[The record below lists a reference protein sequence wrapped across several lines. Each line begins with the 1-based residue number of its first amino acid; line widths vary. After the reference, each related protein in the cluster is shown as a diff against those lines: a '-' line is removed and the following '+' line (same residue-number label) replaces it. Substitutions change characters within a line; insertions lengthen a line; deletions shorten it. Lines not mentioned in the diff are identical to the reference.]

1 MTKTFSRRN
10 FLASSAGLV
19 IGVSLPLKGRAQ
31 SGAEAAMGGN
41 ASPEGSGSFAP
52 NAFVRIAP
60 DDTVTVL
67 IKHIEF
73 GQGPYTGL
81 STLVAEELDA
91 DWSQMRAE
99 SAPFDNELYK
109 NLAFGLQ
116 GTGGSTAMANSYT
129 QMRRA
134 GAAARA
140 MLVQAAAAEWGVPA
154 DEIVVNKGVISHP
167 GGPSSGFGAFAEAA
181 AQLTPP
187 EEPKLKDP
195 IEFTLIGTDV
205 PKLDSRAKST
215 GEAIFTMDVYREG
228 MQTVVVAHPP
238 KMGGKVASYD
248 DSAAVDVPGVVAV
261 RQIPQGI
268 AVYASSTHAAIKGRD
283 ALSIEW
289 DNSAAETRSS
299 DQIYA
304 DFSAAA
310 DAGGKDAEVIG
321 EGATPIEGASQ
332 VIEAEFR
339 FPYLAHAAMEPLDGV
354 LEITDAGAEAWVGSQ
369 FPSLDVPTIAQ
380 TLGMD
385 ATKVKMNVM
394 LAGGS
399 FGRRAQDTAHFA
411 AELAQVAK
419 AAGGTGAWK
428 LLWTREDDM
437 TGGYYRP
444 LTVHKMRAGLDESG
458 AIVGWEDVVVNQ
470 SIMAG
475 GPMAS
480 MMQDGIDPTSL
491 EGATKMPYALAN
503 SRVGWVQENSPVS
516 VLWWR
521 SVGHTHT
528 AYATEVFL
536 DMALE
541 AAGKDPVQ
549 GRLDLLKPE
558 AGRDRAVLEKAAQMA
573 GWDGKTVK
581 GDKAYGVALHESFN
595 SYTAQIAEVSNV
607 DGMPRVTR
615 VWCAIDCGVAVNPN
629 VVRAQIEGG
638 VGFGLGSV
646 LFNEL
651 TLGEGGAI
659 RETNFDTY
667 RMLRINEMPEVIVEI
682 IDSAEDPTGVGEPG
696 TPPIGPAVANAWR
709 ALTGQNVTHL
719 PFTRAKDA

>member
-1 MTKTFSRRN
+1 MNKTFSRRS

-19 IGVSLPLKGRAQ
+19 IGVTLPMKGRAQ

-41 ASPEGSGSFAP
+41 ASPQGSGSFAP

-91 DWSQMRAE
+91 DWAQMRAE

-116 GTGGSTAMANSYT
+116 GTGGSTAIANSYT

-140 MLVQAAAAEWGVPA
+140 MLVEAAAAEWGVPA
-154 DEIVVNKGVISHP
+154 GEITVEKGVISHAS
-167 GGPSSGFGAFAEAA
+167 GQSSGFGALAEAA
-181 AQLTPP
+181 AQLMPP
-187 EEPKLKDP
+187 EEPTLKDP
-195 IEFTLIGTDV
+195 SNFKLIGTDV

-215 GEAIFTMDVYREG
+215 GEAVFSMDVYREG
-228 MQTVVVAHPP
+228 METVVVAHPV
-238 KMGGKVASYD
+238 KMGAKVASYD
-248 DSAAVDVPGVVAV
+248 DSAAKEVPGVTAV

-268 AVYASSTHAAIKGRD
+268 AVYAGSTAAAIKGRD
-283 ALSIEW
+283 ALEIEW
-289 DNSAAETRSS
+289 DESAAETRSS
-299 DQIYA
+299 DQIYEA
-304 DFSAAA
+304 FSADA
-310 DAGGKDAEVIG
+310 DQGGMDAEVIG
-321 EGATPIEGASQ
+321 EGAAPIEGAAQ

-354 LEITDAGAEAWVGSQ
+354 IEITEDGAEAWVGSQ

-380 TLGMD
+380 TLGLD
-385 ATKVKMNVM
+385 AAKVKMNVM

-411 AELAQVAK
+411 AELAEVAK
-419 AAGGTGAWK
+419 AAGGNGAWK
-428 LLWTREDDM
+428 LVYTREDDM

-444 LTVHKMRAGLDESG
+444 LTVHKMRAGLDDSG
-458 AIVGWEDVVVNQ
+458 AIVGWENVVVNQ
-470 SIMAG
+470 SIMGG
-475 GPMAS
+475 GPFAG
-480 MMQDGIDPTSL
+480 MMQDGIDPTSI
-491 EGATKMPYALAN
+491 EGSTKMPYALAN
-503 SRVGWVQENSPVS
+503 SRVGWVREESPVS

-521 SVGHTHT
+521 AVGHTHT

-549 GRLDLLKPE
+549 GRLDLLKDD
-558 AGRDRAVLEKAAQMA
+558 AGRDRAVLEKVAKMA
-573 GWDGKTVK
+573 GWDGETVK

-595 SYTAQIAEVSNV
+595 SYTAQIAEVTDV

-615 VWCAIDCGVAVNPN
+615 VWCALDCGVAVNPN
-629 VVRAQIEGG
+629 VIRAQIEGG
-638 VGFGLGSV
+638 VGFGLGSI

-651 TLGEGGAI
+651 TLGEGGTVQE
-659 RETNFDTY
+659 RNFDTY
-667 RMLRINEMPEVIVEI
+667 RMLRIDEMPEVIVEI
-682 IDSAEDPTGVGEPG
+682 IDSAADPTGVGEPG

-709 ALTGQNVTHL
+709 ALTGKAVTHL
-719 PFTRAKDA
+719 PFSRAKDA